1 MDYSG
6 YLPRGDPLIFQVEC
20 GTKVS
25 PPMSVTICNTL
36 PLSSLDQT
44 FTSDGTIGIS
54 SIFSGATGS
63 CGLSG
68 CNFKLYNTGSSAW
81 AEYSTY
87 TGKTGAAFST
97 LTGLGVTYSGY
108 EPTGVAQKFK
118 TECDNGITSPEMTI
132 TVCNI

>member
-1 MDYSG
+1 MNYSG
-6 YLPRGDPLIFQVEC
+6 YQPIGTPLIFQIDC
-20 GTKVS
+20 GIKVS
-25 PPMSVTICNTL
+25 PPMSVTICNPHL
-36 PLSSLDQT
+36 LSSFDQT

-54 SIFSGATGS
+54 SIFSGVTGS

-68 CNFKLYNTGSSAW
+68 CNFKLYDTGSSAW
-81 AEYSTY
+81 ADYSTY
-87 TGKTGAAFST
+87 VGKTGAAFST
-97 LTGLGVTYSGY
+97 STGLGVTYSGY